1 MDIASTIFVA
11 TSGRTSVTLRDRVL
25 VFDFDGTVSLG
36 LGPVRSYARFIS
48 EGLPIADATAF
59 LAAVDSGLAL
69 QTHLA
74 DDEPAAHTI
83 DGSVPIDGYDLVRL
97 VSLGFPVTAA
107 DRDQAYLRSR
117 HELATDAAP
126 VTAPTGLAGFL
137 AEARER
143 AHLVLATNAPDIRI
157 TETLDTIGLSQA
169 FDVIYTSVGKPAGL
183 ETILDTWLDT
193 VGEPT
198 ADAVRRCASPSH
210 TVLSIGDVWVNDLA
224 PAHRRGASTALVGSS
239 QANDATPTFRA
250 EHIADLFPAIRAWL
264 TAPAPSGT

>member
-1 MDIASTIFVA
+1 MT
-11 TSGRTSVTLRDRVL
+11 RRDRVL

-69 QTHLA
+69 QSHLT
-74 DDEPAAHTI
+74 DDEPTDHTVA
-83 DGSVPIDGYDLVRL
+83 GAVPIDGYDLVRL

-107 DRDQAYLRSR
+107 DRDAAYLRSR

-126 VTAPTGLAGFL
+126 VAAPTGLADFL
-137 AEARER
+137 AEAGES

-157 TETLDTIGLSQA
+157 TETLDALGLSQL
-169 FDVIYTSVGKPAGL
+169 FDVVYTSVGKPAGL
-183 ETILDTWLDT
+183 EAILDTWFDR
-193 VGEPT
+193 VGALT
-198 ADAVRRCASPSH
+198 ANATRRRASPAH

-224 PAHRRGASTALVGSS
+224 PAHLRGASTALVGSS
-239 QANDATPTFRA
+239 QTNDATPTFRA
-250 EHIADLFPAIRAWL
+250 EHIADLYPAIRAWL
-264 TAPAPSGT
+264 TTPVVAAA

>member
-1 MDIASTIFVA
+1 MTF
-11 TSGRTSVTLRDRVL
+11 RDRVL

-69 QTHLA
+69 QSHLA
-74 DDEPAAHTI
+74 DDEPVDHTVA
-83 DGSVPIDGYDLVRL
+83 GSVAIDGYDLVRL

-126 VTAPTGLAGFL
+126 VAAPTGLADFL
-137 AEARER
+137 AEAREH

-157 TETLDTIGLSQA
+157 TETLNTIGLSES
-169 FDVIYTSVGKPAGL
+169 FDVVYTSVGKPAGL
-183 ETILDTWLDT
+183 ESILDTWLDR
-193 VGEPT
+193 VGAPT
-198 ADAVRRCASPSH
+198 ADATSRSASPAH

-250 EHIADLFPAIRAWL
+250 EHIADLYPAIRSWL
-264 TAPAPSGT
+264 VAPAASGT